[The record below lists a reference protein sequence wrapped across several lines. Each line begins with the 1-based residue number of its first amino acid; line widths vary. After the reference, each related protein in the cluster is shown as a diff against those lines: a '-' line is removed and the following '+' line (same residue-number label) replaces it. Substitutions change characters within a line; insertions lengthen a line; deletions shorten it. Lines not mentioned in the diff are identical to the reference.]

1 MSALTE
7 SGRFRGRPVPPG
19 RGTAMSSMSGTSA
32 ATSASWP
39 GVRRSARTRPRPPAA
54 AGFLLLTPPR
64 TSRVPAT
71 CGLVRDR
78 APPFGLRPRAG
89 GPDDGRIDLGVPVPV
104 ALGIG
109 LALQRV
115 EDLAPGAVF
124 VPQREPVVAGLP
136 RPVLA
141 RDGPPGRAVPSAP
154 EDPVDD

>member
-1 MSALTE
+1 
-7 SGRFRGRPVPPG
+7 RPGLPECLL
-19 RGTAMSSMSGTSA
+19 
-32 ATSASWP
+32 
-39 GVRRSARTRPRPPAA
+39 PAA
-54 AGFLLLTPPR
+54 LFGIE
-64 TSRVPAT
+64 
-71 CGLVRDR
+71 
-78 APPFGLRPRAG
+78 PPFGLRPRAG

-141 RDGPPGRAVPSAP
+141 RDGPPGRAVSSAP
-154 EDPVDD
+154 EDPVDDPPMVAPGLTALPGR